1 MSELNV
7 HVEEL
12 SPVVRRLQIDV
23 PADRVTR
30 VAESVYKRLGQQ
42 VKIPGY
48 RQGHVPRRVV
58 EKYFA
63 DRVRTDVAREVVQTT
78 FEEALRTVQLT
89 PVSEPTVEPES
100 LKMGEGFRYS
110 ARIEVRPK
118 VELALYK
125 GLEVSVEDA
134 SVAEEA
140 VDARIEAI
148 RLESSN
154 LVPIEGRE
162 EAQTG
167 DFANVSWE
175 LSVEGTSR
183 EPQKSE
189 GGLVRVEPGL
199 FLEGHGEKVTG
210 QKIGETREFTEEFSG
225 ERADE
230 LKGKTAS
237 LKVTLTGLKKRELP
251 ALDDEFAKDV
261 GGAESLAELR
271 VKVRKDLEAAA
282 NKEQEGAR
290 REALIDQLIEKN
302 PIEVPPA
309 LVDMT
314 ATRMSVDFLSS
325 ILQRD
330 VSESRIDERHPLV
343 DRIKKDAVPRATREM
358 KTYFLLDAVADAE
371 QISISADDLT
381 NRIKEI
387 ATEQNVPEAKVSARY
402 KTQEAVSR
410 LAEMVRSERA
420 MVVLE
425 SNAKVTVTPRKAKE
439 EAPSLT
445 AGESTTAATESSANG

>member
-271 VKVRKDLEAAA
+271 VKVRKDLEA
-282 NKEQEGAR
+282 
-290 REALIDQLIEKN
+290 N